1 MLDFSKSFLIAL
13 AIIVGYVGFMFV
25 GVASYFAYQYNIAQ
39 SPAFAVFLAMVP
51 FVGVLA
57 YSFLVLHALNPYK

>member
-57 YSFLVLHALNPYK
+57 YSFVILYVLNPYK

>member
-1 MLDFSKSFLIAL
+1 MADFGKSFLIAL

>member
-1 MLDFSKSFLIAL
+1 MADFGKSFLIAL

-57 YSFLVLHALNPYK
+57 YSFLVLHTLNPYK

>member
-25 GVASYFAYQYNIAQ
+25 GVSSYFAYQYNIAQ

-57 YSFLVLHALNPYK
+57 YSFIILYVLNPYK

>member
-13 AIIVGYVGFMFV
+13 AIIVGYIGFMFV
-25 GVASYFAYQYNIAQ
+25 GVASYLAYQYNIAQ

>member
-57 YSFLVLHALNPYK
+57 YSFLILHVFNPYK